1 MGLAER
7 FKGKLENKNI
17 FKNEQNNFISSP
29 INNVQNI
36 EDQNPNKFENLETEI
51 ISKIRKTPY
60 WEEYSKKAQ
69 TNMIGSYFDK
79 KITKK
84 DIQYSTQEKE
94 EFIKNILILSN
105 NK

>member
-7 FKGKLENKNI
+7 FKGKLENQNI
-17 FKNEQNNFISSP
+17 FQNEQSNFISSP
-29 INNVQNI
+29 INKIQNI
-36 EDQNPNKFENLETEI
+36 ETQDKNKFENLETEI

-69 TNMIGSYFDK
+69 TNMISSYFDK
-79 KITKK
+79 KNIKN
-84 DIQYSTQEKE
+84 DIQYSIQEKE
-94 EFIKNILILSN
+94 EFIKNILILAN